1 MKLTITPKIIVIFIL
16 MALFAVILIQNT
28 QVVTMRIFFWKIA
41 VSEVILVPS
50 LLLLGFVVGFLVA
63 KWKGKP

>member
-1 MKLTITPKIIVIFIL
+1 MRLAITPKAIVIFIL
-16 MALFAVILIQNT
+16 MALFVAILIQNT

-50 LLLLGFVVGFLVA
+50 LLLLGFIVGFLMA
-63 KWKGKP
+63 KWKR

>member
-1 MKLTITPKIIVIFIL
+1 
-16 MALFAVILIQNT
+16 MALFVAILIQNT

-50 LLLLGFVVGFLVA
+50 LLLLGFIVGFLMA
-63 KWKGKP
+63 KWKR

>member
-1 MKLTITPKIIVIFIL
+1 MRLKITPKTIVVFIL
-16 MALFAVILIQNT
+16 IVFFAVILIQNT

-63 KWKGKP
+63 KWKSKP

>member
-1 MKLTITPKIIVIFIL
+1 MRLTIGPKTIVIFIFV
-16 MALFAVILIQNT
+16 ALFAVILIQNT

-50 LLLLGFVVGFLVA
+50 LLLLGFVVGFLMA
-63 KWKGKP
+63 KWKRYP